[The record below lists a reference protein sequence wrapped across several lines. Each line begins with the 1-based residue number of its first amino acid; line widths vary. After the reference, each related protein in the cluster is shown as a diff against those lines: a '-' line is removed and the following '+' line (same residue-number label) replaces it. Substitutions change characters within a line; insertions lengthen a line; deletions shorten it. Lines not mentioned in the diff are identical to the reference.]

1 MKIPLSILLVT
12 ICGVVLVQAAPPTDQ
27 SINEMLRV
35 VQVEKMLNQM
45 LTQMDAGMK
54 SGVEQ
59 ALQQSLHGQE
69 LTPAQKAAVDNFRQK
84 VSATMKEELS
94 FAKMKDLY
102 VQVYRETFTQEE
114 VNSIIAFYGSAAG
127 KAMVEKI
134 PVAMQKAGTLMQ
146 ARIGPMTQKIQAMQE
161 EFLKEMSKTK

>member
-1 MKIPLSILLVT
+1 MKIPLSIALVA
-12 ICGVVLVQAAPPTDQ
+12 IAGVVLVQAAPPTDE

-45 LTQMDAGMK
+45 LTQMDSGMK
-54 SGVEQ
+54 TGVEQ

-69 LTPAQKAAVDNFRQK
+69 LTAAQKTAVENFRQK
-84 VSATMKEELS
+84 VSAIMKEELS

-102 VQVYRETFTQEE
+102 AQVYRETFTQEE